1 MHLWMKNVL
10 RAAFA
15 ASTIATLALTGCAS
29 TPKTTQPAAA
39 VGGSRVVV
47 LYDEDIMLTGTTDP
61 RDAAGTCGPAAA
73 RHVVKLNES
82 TKSRLTLRAT
92 QGAAPL
98 TGAILRVTHLD
109 SKRTWC
115 ASLAGST
122 ALIAPGEPMPSGMY
136 AVQVSTPNGEERR
149 YEILWEQL

>member
-1 MHLWMKNVL
+1 MKNAL
-10 RAAFA
+10 RAALA
-15 ASTIATLALTGCAS
+15 VSTFATLMVSGLVGCAS
-29 TPKTTQPAAA
+29 TPKAATPAAA

-47 LYDEDIMLTGTTDP
+47 LFDEDIMLTGTTDP
-61 RDAAGTCGPAAA
+61 RDAASTCGPAAS
-73 RHVVKLNES
+73 RHVVKLNDS

-98 TGAILRVTHLD
+98 EGAILRVTHLD
-109 SKRTWC
+109 TKKTWC
-115 ASLAGST
+115 ASLTGST
-122 ALIAPGEPMPSGMY
+122 AMLAPGEPMPSGLY